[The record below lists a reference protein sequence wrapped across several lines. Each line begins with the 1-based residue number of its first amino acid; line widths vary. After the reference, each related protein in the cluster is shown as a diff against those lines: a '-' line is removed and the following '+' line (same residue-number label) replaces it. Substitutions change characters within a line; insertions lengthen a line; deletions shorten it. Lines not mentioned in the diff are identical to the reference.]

1 MNVPKVLMSAI
12 LRQLATTLKE
22 VSPVLVTLGSQAMD
36 PFAQVNAAI
45 NLLLQI
51 INNLCT
57 ITRRAVKNII
67 YILIFSSNFYDFS
80 LQI

>member
-1 MNVPKVLMSAI
+1 MSAI
-12 LRQLATTLKE
+12 LRQLVTTQKE

-36 PFAQVNAAI
+36 PLAQVNAAI

-57 ITRRAVKNII
+57 ITRKDVKNII
-67 YILIFSSNFYDFS
+67 YILIFPPIFMT
-80 LQI
+80 

>member
-12 LRQLATTLKE
+12 LRQLVTTLKE

-36 PFAQVNAAI
+36 PLAQVNAAI

-57 ITRRAVKNII
+57 ITRKDVKNII
-67 YILIFSSNFYDFS
+67 YILIFPPIFMT
-80 LQI
+80 

>member
-36 PFAQVNAAI
+36 PLAQVNAAI

-57 ITRRAVKNII
+57 ITRKDVKNFI
-67 YILIFSSNFYDFS
+67 YILIFPPIFMT
-80 LQI
+80 